1 MKPKVFIATY
11 PFGKCGRKPIEMLE
25 NEGYEVILNPLKRR
39 LKGKEIIEQ
48 VKDVDV
54 ILAGTEKYPL
64 EVLDLPNLKA
74 ICRVG
79 IGLDNVALKESKEKG
94 IKITYTPDAPSPA
107 VAELTIGFILDLVR
121 KIHESDKSVREGF
134 WNRYL
139 GFLLKEIT
147 IGIVGVG
154 RIGERV
160 IRLLQ
165 PFEPKI
171 LATDWT
177 PNNSLNSELNF
188 EWTDIDSVIAKSDII
203 SLHIPGDKRN
213 HNFVNRNM
221 ISKMKT
227 GAMLVNTARGTILDE
242 NALYDALLQGHLS
255 GAALDVFKEEPYN
268 GPLQELDNIIFTAH
282 MGASANEARFL
293 MELGAAE
300 DCIRVLKG
308 EEVKHDAIKENPELL
323 F

>member
-11 PFGKCGRKPIEMLE
+11 PFGECGRKPIEILE
-25 NEGYEVILNPLKRR
+25 KEGYEIIFNPLKRR

-54 ILAGTEKYPL
+54 IIAGTEKYPL
-64 EVLDLPNLKA
+64 EVLGLPNLKA

-79 IGLDNVALKESKEKG
+79 IGLDNVPLKESRDKG
-94 IKITYTPDAPSPA
+94 IIITYTPDAPSPA
-107 VAELTIGFILDLVR
+107 VAELTIGFIIDLAR
-121 KIHESDKSVREGF
+121 KIYQSDRSVREGY

-139 GFLLKEIT
+139 GLLLKEMT

-154 RIGERV
+154 RIGKRV
-160 IRLLQ
+160 IELLQ

-171 LATDWT
+171 LATDWN
-177 PNNSLNSELNF
+177 PNHSLNSKLNF
-188 EWTDIDSVIAKSDII
+188 TWSDLDTILYKSDLI
-203 SLHIPGDKRN
+203 SFHIPGDKRN
-213 HNFVNRNM
+213 HDFVNRKM

-227 GAMLVNTARGTILDE
+227 GASIVNTARGTIIDE
-242 NALYDALLQGHLS
+242 EALYDGLLQGHLS
-255 GAALDVFKEEPYN
+255 GAALDVFKEEPYE
-268 GPLQELDNIIFTAH
+268 GPLSELDNVIFTAH
-282 MGASANEARFL
+282 MGASAGEARFL

-308 EEVKHDAIKENPELL
+308 EEVMHDAIKENPELL
-323 F
+323 D